1 MIRRITFT
9 AVAVAMLATAA
20 IGQANDAIEDVI
32 GTQLDAFNDR
42 DVVTAFSFAS
52 PMIKGLFRDPGNFG
66 MMVERGYPMVWDNR
80 AVRFLGLR
88 EEAGMQIQTV
98 QIEDPE
104 GRVYTL
110 EYAMIETADGWQI
123 NGVQIVETDLA
134 A

>member
-1 MIRRITFT
+1 MFKRIT
-9 AVAVAMLATAA
+9 AAAAGLVMLAGAA
-20 IGQANDAIEDVI
+20 FAQASDAIENVI
-32 GTQLDAFNDR
+32 GTQLQAFNDR
-42 DVVTAFSFAS
+42 DVGLAFSFAS
-52 PMIKGLFRDPGNFG
+52 PMIKGIFGNPGNFG
-66 MMVERGYPMVWDNR
+66 MMVENGYPMVWDNR

-98 QIEDPE
+98 QIEDTE